1 MHPLQD
7 SDGQR
12 VNGLYSFENT
22 YIVINDEDHFVL
34 GAHSSDVLSPG
45 CLYPFAL
52 KGREKEKV
60 DPLPGIDAAVSW
72 PPLTSVDLGG
82 SERAKLAA
90 ELLLKRIERPGRRAS
105 SVGVEP
111 RLVIRES
118 CGAAA

>member
-1 MHPLQD
+1 M
-7 SDGQR
+7 
-12 VNGLYSFENT
+12 
-22 YIVINDEDHFVL
+22 L
-34 GAHSSDVLSPG
+34 GPG
-45 CLYPFAL
+45 CEAAERLLARTRPDAIFCANDLLAL
-52 KGREKEKV
+52 GTLTALREAGLDV
-60 DPLPGIDAAVSW
+60 PHDVAVVGMDDTSMAAVSW

-118 CGAAA
+118 CGAEA